1 MTHLC
6 HVVCEQQGDG
16 EGVDV
21 THLCHVVC
29 EQQGD
34 GEGVDVVAE
43 AQLDDV
49 ADAED
54 DLSFYTCP
62 MPEQSRRKTYL
73 SARTSFDA
81 GVRVGSVVHQQDQ
94 ATQRVG
100 VQRHRGLEA
109 LWLRNHHA
117 TERREIF
124 I

>member
-1 MTHLC
+1 MCEEQGDGEGVDVTHLC
-6 HVVCEQQGDG
+6 HVVCEEQGDG

-54 DLSFYTCP
+54 DGV
-62 MPEQSRRKTYL
+62 SRRHVT
-73 SARTSFDA
+73 
-81 GVRVGSVVHQQDQ
+81 
-94 ATQRVG
+94 
-100 VQRHRGLEA
+100 
-109 LWLRNHHA
+109 
-117 TERREIF
+117 
-124 I
+124 